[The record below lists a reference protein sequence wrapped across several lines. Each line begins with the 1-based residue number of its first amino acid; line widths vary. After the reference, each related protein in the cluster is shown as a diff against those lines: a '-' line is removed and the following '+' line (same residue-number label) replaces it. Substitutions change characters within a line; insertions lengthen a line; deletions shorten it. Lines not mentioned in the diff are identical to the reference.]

1 VKLSALAFA
10 GLLLAAGEARAL
22 DPPAFI
28 LVDADQGT
36 VLANHAADA
45 LWYPASLSKL
55 MTAYV
60 TFAALKSGRVK
71 PTSPV
76 IVSQNA
82 LDQPPSKMGF
92 KVGTV
97 MTLDNALKMLLVKSA
112 NDIAVA
118 IAEAIGGRE
127 SAFIATMNDT
137 AVRLGMSSTHYDNPH
152 GLPDPGQVTTARDMA
167 VLASAIWT
175 DFPEYRSYLG
185 IPAIKSG
192 KKVLTS
198 ENRLLERY
206 RGTNGMKTGFT
217 CSAGYNLVAS
227 ATRGGQTFIAV
238 VLGEN
243 SWGDLSERT
252 ASLLNLGFN
261 PPLLSRVGNKPDLN
275 SFAAAP
281 AAGPAV
287 DMRDYGVCKAGKD
300 DEDGFGQGSQ
310 SSLEPRFVLMPPVV
324 VTTGGVDGRTP
335 TATATA
341 AAASTTTRTAAAAP
355 PKTVPVPRLRPPP
368 SPPPPTN
375 APATVFSLDD

>member
-10 GLLLAAGEARAL
+10 ALLLAAGEARAL
-22 DPPAFI
+22 QPPAFI
-28 LVDADQGT
+28 LVDADQGA
-36 VLANHAADA
+36 VLANQAADV

-60 TFAALKSGRVK
+60 TFAALQSGRLK
-71 PTSPV
+71 LTSPV
-76 IVSQNA
+76 VVSQNA

-92 KVGTV
+92 SVGTV

-118 IAEAIGGRE
+118 IAETVGGRE
-127 SAFIATMNDT
+127 TTFVSNMNDT
-137 AVRLGMSSTHYDNPH
+137 AARLGMTSTHYNNPH

-167 VLASAIWT
+167 VLASAIWN

-217 CSAGYNLVAS
+217 CSAGYNLIAS
-227 ATRGGQTFIAV
+227 ATRGGQTLIAV
-238 VLGEN
+238 VLGED
-243 SWGDLSERT
+243 SWSDLSER
-252 ASLLNLGFN
+252 AAGLLNTGFN
-261 PPLLSRVGNKPDLN
+261 PPLLSRVGSKSELA
-275 SFAAAP
+275 SFAVAP
-281 AAGPAV
+281 ASGPAV

-300 DEDGFGQGSQ
+300 DDDAASGQGSQ

-324 VTTGGVDGRTP
+324 VTTGGADSRLAAN
-335 TATATA
+335 TA
-341 AAASTTTRTAAAAP
+341 TRTAAS
-355 PKTVPVPRLRPPP
+355 PKPTVPKPTVPLPRLRPAPTAARAGG
-368 SPPPPTN
+368 PPP
-375 APATVFSLDD
+375 VFSLDQ